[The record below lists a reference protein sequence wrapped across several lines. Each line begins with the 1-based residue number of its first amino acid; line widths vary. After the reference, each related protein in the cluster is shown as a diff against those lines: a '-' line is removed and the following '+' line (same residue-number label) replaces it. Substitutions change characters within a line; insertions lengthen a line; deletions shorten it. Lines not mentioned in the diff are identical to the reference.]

1 MNIQDFISQVAS
13 GDAAQAKDTLNDIL
27 SAKAF
32 EALDAKKQEL
42 AKTIF
47 TGKEEQTEEPETQ
60 PEE

>member
-13 GDAAQAKDTLNDIL
+13 GDAAQAKETLNDIL

-42 AKTIF
+42 AKSIF
-47 TGKEEQTEEPETQ
+47 TGKEEQTEE
-60 PEE
+60 

>member
-13 GDAAQAKDTLNDIL
+13 GDSAQAKETLNDIL

-42 AKTIF
+42 AKSVF
-47 TGKEEQTEEPETQ
+47 TGKEEIETES
-60 PEE
+60 EE